1 MRKAFLGICGA
12 VLLAGVSASPAA
24 AETLLGS
31 RKVAYLSETDVI
43 PVPGKQRFEAIRLC
57 VARHAV
63 RLRDVDVVYG
73 NGAKD
78 DIPFRRIIG
87 AGECTRWADLRRRRR
102 NIARIILRYDTFGN
116 AGPRAVVT
124 AYGR

>member
-1 MRKAFLGICGA
+1 MRRAFLSICGA
-12 VLLAGVSASPAA
+12 ALIAGASAGPAV
-24 AETLLGS
+24 AETVLGS
-31 RKVAYLSETDVI
+31 RKVAYRSETDVI
-43 PVPGKQRFEAIRLC
+43 PVPGKRRFGAIRLC
-57 VARHAV
+57 VARHAI

-87 AGECTRWADLRRRRR
+87 AGECTRWADLRGRRRD
-102 NIARIILRYDTFGN
+102 IARIILRYDTYGD

-124 AYGR
+124 AFGR